1 MLSLPFEVVAD
12 DEQRPNNGVGEQ
24 TRVKDKA
31 GEGSA
36 AVPRFQIGYLWKQV
50 WKACGTPD

>member
-24 TRVKDKA
+24 TMVKDKA